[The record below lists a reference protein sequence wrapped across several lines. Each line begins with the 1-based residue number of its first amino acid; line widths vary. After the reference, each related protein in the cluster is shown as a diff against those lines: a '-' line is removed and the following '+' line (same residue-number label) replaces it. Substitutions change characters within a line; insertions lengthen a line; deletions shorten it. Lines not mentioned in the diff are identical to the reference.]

1 MSNKSGK
8 LRKEYPAPL
17 IRSGERGKYAKKYKE
32 DNNLVLI
39 EPDLH
44 EHFPDSA
51 AVNKA
56 LRDYLAK
63 QKGSQQL

>member
-1 MSNKSGK
+1 MSNDRET
-8 LRKEYPAPL
+8 LREEYSADL
-17 IRSGERGKYAKKYKE
+17 MRSGVRGKFAEQFRKGT
-32 DNNLVLI
+32 NVALI

-56 LRDYLAK
+56 LRELLSHKNTAT
-63 QKGSQQL
+63 